1 MLKNLVG
8 SIGVRLVGGYLLL
21 AVLALVM
28 GLIGYVQIGNVN
40 NILAVETTERAET
53 RYLGTKV
60 RIECLQIS
68 ELVESYVAT
77 LSAATKT
84 RLRAQFTDELY
95 ILNEFVNQ
103 IEKRIGNTPEDRAVL
118 SEIMQSIQGYRNRA
132 QAVMD
137 AYDTDDQVGS
147 QTQEALAQFR
157 TTRAQLLEQLT
168 TFEDRETTRLFASRR
183 TAQDTV
189 DQAQRLIIALGVI
202 ILIGGVLL
210 GAGISW
216 TITRPV
222 RRLMEA
228 AQRIMAGDL
237 EHLADVRS
245 RSEIGVLARAF
256 NEMTVQLRE
265 SIGQLEARITGRTVD
280 LERRSVQLEAA
291 ARVAREAA
299 AIRDVGQLMD
309 ATVHLISQ
317 QFGFYHAGIFL
328 LALRE
333 QAEYAVLQAASS
345 EGGQRMLARGH
356 KLEVGQVGI
365 VGYVADAGE
374 SRLALDVGEDAVFF
388 DNPDLPMTRSEMALP
403 LKVREQVIG
412 VLDVQSTEEAAFTD
426 EDVEVLQTMAD
437 QVALAIENAR
447 LLAESQRSLQE
458 LEAVYGQQTRRAW
471 ADRATRQSVAYR
483 YTGTGVGAVSPTV
496 QSDQAPDASAAR
508 RLSAPIRLRG
518 QDIGSIMLQRDPDQD
533 HWSPEE
539 AALMEEVGVQ
549 IGLALENAR
558 LVEDT
563 QRRAAREQLT
573 GEVSTRMRETLDV
586 DTVLRTTIR
595 EFSHIAGGARV
606 TLRLGDAEALL
617 AAASEPPV
625 AQTDS

>member
-1 MLKNLVG
+1 M
-8 SIGVRLVGGYLLL
+8 RLVGGYLLL

-237 EHLADVRS
+237 EHLADV
-245 RSEIGVLARAF
+245 
-256 NEMTVQLRE
+256 
-265 SIGQLEARITGRTVD
+265 
-280 LERRSVQLEAA
+280 
-291 ARVAREAA
+291 
-299 AIRDVGQLMD
+299 
-309 ATVHLISQ
+309 
-317 QFGFYHAGIFL
+317 
-328 LALRE
+328 
-333 QAEYAVLQAASS
+333 
-345 EGGQRMLARGH
+345 
-356 KLEVGQVGI
+356 
-365 VGYVADAGE
+365 
-374 SRLALDVGEDAVFF
+374 
-388 DNPDLPMTRSEMALP
+388 
-403 LKVREQVIG
+403 
-412 VLDVQSTEEAAFTD
+412 
-426 EDVEVLQTMAD
+426 
-437 QVALAIENAR
+437 
-447 LLAESQRSLQE
+447 
-458 LEAVYGQQTRRAW
+458 
-471 ADRATRQSVAYR
+471 
-483 YTGTGVGAVSPTV
+483 
-496 QSDQAPDASAAR
+496 
-508 RLSAPIRLRG
+508 
-518 QDIGSIMLQRDPDQD
+518 
-533 HWSPEE
+533 
-539 AALMEEVGVQ
+539 
-549 IGLALENAR
+549 
-558 LVEDT
+558 
-563 QRRAAREQLT
+563 
-573 GEVSTRMRETLDV
+573 
-586 DTVLRTTIR
+586 
-595 EFSHIAGGARV
+595 
-606 TLRLGDAEALL
+606 
-617 AAASEPPV
+617 
-625 AQTDS
+625 